1 MSAALVEA
9 KGPVHPVRS
18 NLSYWVRTSNGV
30 KVAILDTGSN
40 VAYKEGISL
49 IDSTVKDYNGHGT
62 LIAQIIREIYPEAE
76 LYIVKVMGKDG
87 LLIDEEAV
95 ISGLE
100 WAIERGVNII
110 NMSLRLK
117 NSEELHRLIKKAY
130 ERGIVIV
137 AAAGN
142 KDSFS
147 GSRFSV
153 IGLSL
158 PSNTEHWTP
167 DTEAVAY
174 PAKYEEVIAVGAL
187 DKYGRVYDGSIKDE
201 KVELL
206 CKGYKGKTAG
216 TSIASAYAAGFI
228 ARIIFDNPGFGI
240 NELRNSIHQQSAKRG
255 GELK

>member
-1 MSAALVEA
+1 MKAKELFEVTVIVGLAVLFIVVSAALVEA
-9 KGPVHPVRS
+9 KGP
-18 NLSYWVRTSNGV
+18 V

-62 LIAQIIREIYPEAE
+62 LMVGIIKEVYPQAE

-100 WAIERGVNII
+100 WATEKGVDII
-110 NMSLRLK
+110 NMSLRLR
-117 NSEELHRLIKKAY
+117 NSNGLHRAIKKAY

-142 KDSFS
+142 KTSIM
-147 GSRFSV
+147 GS
-153 IGLSL
+153 LSTQY
-158 PSNTEHWTP
+158 SIP
-167 DTEAVAY
+167 DTQYSEVAY

-206 CKGYKGKTAG
+206 CRGYKGKTAG

-240 NELRNSIHQQSAKRG
+240 EGLRNFIHQQIAKQA